1 VAEDGLAT
9 AAGRPAVFLDRDG
22 TLIEDTHYPRDPGR
36 VRLLPG
42 AAEALREL
50 GRRGFLLVVVSNQSG
65 LSRGLVTAEEAR
77 AVAARVE
84 ECLRAEGAGLHA
96 SYYCPHAPWDS
107 CGCRKPSPGMLLRA
121 SAELG
126 IDLARSF
133 LVGDKPSDVEAGR
146 RAGCYTIRYAPVPE
160 AAPEVAAD
168 FEAATWGEVLNRII
182 RQSAS
187 TRPPPASWPRSA

>member
-1 VAEDGLAT
+1 VTEDGPAT
-9 AAGRPAVFLDRDG
+9 AARRPAVFLDRDG
-22 TLIEDTHYPRDPGR
+22 TLIEDTHYPRDPRR

-65 LSRGLVTAEEAR
+65 LGRGLVTAEEAR

-84 ECLRAEGAGLHA
+84 ECLRAGGAGVHA
-96 SYYCPHAPWDS
+96 SYYCPHAPWDG
-107 CGCRKPSPGMLLRA
+107 CRCRKPSPGMLLRA

-126 IDLARSF
+126 IDLPRSF
-133 LVGDKPSDVEAGR
+133 LVGDKASDVEAGR
-146 RAGCYTIRYAPVPE
+146 RAGCYTIRYAPVPG

-168 FEAATWGEVLNRII
+168 FEAAAWGEVLTRII
-182 RQSAS
+182 RQAEGK
-187 TRPPPASWPRSA
+187 RS